1 MRLPPR
7 APRCLATFVLAIV
20 IVVLPCSI
28 ATAGPIVLKFDVG
41 LLQPG
46 SFDYDAG
53 IDVTGAVELNNA
65 NGTNVGGLFF
75 DDEFVNVSSNSTTTL
90 LAYMIQGGLAD
101 HPVAD
106 GYSTAWP
113 LGAGI
118 VFGNFILDQP
128 GTLASVSVTVDQAN
142 GVARVVGAGGGSLVN
157 GVDYF
162 VNPFQP
168 NTLQLQLYG
177 LGILDQSGQ
186 TPLGL
191 MTFNLEFV
199 ADQPPNP
206 VPDAA
211 SSLTLFGMA
220 MAALATHRRARRRQ

>member
-1 MRLPPR
+1 MRLPPH
-7 APRCLATFVLAIV
+7 APRCLATFVLAIG
-20 IVVLPCSI
+20 IVVLPSSI
-28 ATAGPIVLKFDVG
+28 AMAGPIVLNFDVG

-46 SFDYDAG
+46 SFEYDAG
-53 IDVTGAVELNNA
+53 VSVTGAVELNNV
-65 NGTNVGGLFF
+65 NGTKVGGLFF
-75 DDEFVNVSSNSTTTL
+75 DDEFVDVSSDSATTL
-90 LAYMIQGGLAD
+90 LKYLIQGGLAD

-106 GYSTAWP
+106 GYSTAWE
-113 LGAGI
+113 GAGI
-118 VFGNFILDQP
+118 VFGNFVLDQP

-142 GVARVVGAGGGSLVN
+142 GVARVVGAGGGSLVE

-162 VNPFQP
+162 VNAFQP

-177 LGILDQSGQ
+177 LGILDQPGQ

-191 MTFNLEFV
+191 MTFQLNFV

-211 SSLTLFGMA
+211 SSLTLFGMG
-220 MAALATHRRARRRQ
+220 MAALAARRRFARRRL